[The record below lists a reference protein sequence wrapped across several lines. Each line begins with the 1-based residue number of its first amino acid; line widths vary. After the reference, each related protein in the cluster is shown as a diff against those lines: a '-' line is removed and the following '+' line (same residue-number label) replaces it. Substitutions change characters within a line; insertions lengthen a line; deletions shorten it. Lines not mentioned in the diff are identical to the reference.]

1 MAAPHVLGCVSR
13 LRGGGV
19 VGARRHRLPVRSA
32 TNSIAWNPCHHLLA
46 FAGDD
51 VQEENAE
58 HGGHHGGFGG
68 GNKRTHAGSVFVWG
82 FKA

>member
-1 MAAPHVLGCVSR
+1 
-13 LRGGGV
+13 
-19 VGARRHRLPVRSA
+19 LPVRSA